1 MTSALITGISR
12 RAGIAWAV
20 ADKLVSLG
28 WQVSG
33 SGWPAHDDA
42 QPWGGGR
49 GRLGP
54 RDGDG
59 PDQVPDGVRWH
70 RDDLGDPEVPAQLVK
85 RHVATFGGLDAL
97 IAVHARSSMQDL
109 TMVTAAELDASFAVN
124 TRATVL
130 LVQAAVK
137 VGVRRVVLFTTGV
150 HQDPMPDEI
159 PYVVSKA
166 ALQGVTATLAAALAP
181 TGATVNCVNPGPNDT
196 GYADD
201 ALRAAVAARMPL
213 APRWGRPADV
223 SELVAWLVSESAG
236 WITGQTIDS
245 DGGWGLRI
253 AVPARPS

>member
-1 MTSALITGISR
+1 
-12 RAGIAWAV
+12 
-20 ADKLVSLG
+20 
-28 WQVSG
+28 
-33 SGWPAHDDA
+33 
-42 QPWGGGR
+42 
-49 GRLGP
+49 
-54 RDGDG
+54 
-59 PDQVPDGVRWH
+59 
-70 RDDLGDPEVPAQLVK
+70 
-85 RHVATFGGLDAL
+85 
-97 IAVHARSSMQDL
+97 
-109 TMVTAAELDASFAVN
+109 
-124 TRATVL
+124 
-130 LVQAAVK
+130 
-137 VGVRRVVLFTTGV
+137 
-150 HQDPMPDEI
+150 MPDEI